1 MSFSSTNISAN
12 AYGAVVSNSYGSFS
26 LYGLYQAGPAYMS
39 AVASVGYASSN
50 FDRNLYNLGLNLATD
65 SGLDGWILAG
75 RFEAGYSFGLGATG
89 ASLTPFVAFQPTQL
103 WLGSGSEMF
112 SLGAG
117 ISYQSTAIAALP
129 LYVGFQLDGVWTAPN
144 GQQIA
149 PYLRAAWMHDFS
161 PDRDVPRSFAEL
173 PTFSFSGTS
182 IPTVSNAADLHAGLQ
197 FLASPT
203 TTLSASFD
211 AQIAE
216 GYSTFG
222 ATGSFR
228 VRW

>member
-1 MSFSSTNISAN
+1 M
-12 AYGAVVSNSYGSFS
+12 VSNSYGSFS

-129 LYVGFQLDGVWTAPN
+129 LYVAFSWTASGRRPMASRSRLIC
-144 GQQIA
+144 GQRGCTTSA
-149 PYLRAAWMHDFS
+149 G
-161 PDRDVPRSFAEL
+161 RDVPRSFAEL

-216 GYSTFG
+216 GYSTF
-222 ATGSFR
+222 APTGSLR